1 MRVQKRDGSF
11 EDVSFDKVL
20 RRIRTFCHDLKGVD
34 ADTLAQQ
41 VCSRIYDGVETSKLD
56 ELAAMICSS
65 MLTDNPDYGILS
77 ARIAISNHQKAT
89 SPSFSETMYLL
100 YHHKDI
106 HGKHSP
112 LISDEL
118 WEIVKTHKEKIN
130 SVLDYDRDFYF
141 DYFGFK
147 TLERSYLMRV
157 KGKVVERPQHML
169 MRVALGI
176 HGWDWKDAIQT
187 YEFMSQKFFIHA
199 TPTLFNAGSRHPQ
212 LASCFLGVIPEDSI
226 TGIYKNLSDCAEIS
240 RLAGGIGISIHNIR
254 GKGSHIRGT
263 NGVSSGIVPMLRVHN
278 ETAKYVNQCFT
289 GDTIVYGR
297 NGMKKMETVQPGDE
311 LVTIDGTFKTVLG
324 IARNPIDKDIL
335 RIRPY
340 YSVEPVQVTAEHE
353 IYTLQGLSE
362 VMNIETVK
370 KHVLDGT
377 VKPHFTNASSLST
390 NDFIGFPIP
399 TEVYDVKEKD
409 EAFFRLFGILLGNGY
424 ITKNKESHMVEMGL
438 SLTDKH
444 ESTIGF
450 VVQYLSQ
457 TDIRFRIHYDKVNHL
472 YTIRWVQSKALDVS
486 YSDLYDAQRQKHLP
500 AKYLHLPESKTLA
513 LLHGLL
519 ETDGGYDK
527 YIYFHNASQNLV
539 YNVRYLLIRL
549 GILTYGSV
557 KKYRATS
564 TTTPPVSYYDLRIPK
579 HPKLRAIYGDRISYT
594 SSLNYFVHEGI
605 MWSRIRHMDWVH
617 YTGSVYDF
625 NMEDNH
631 NYLTDMGL
639 VHNSGRRNGSIAVYM
654 EPWHCDIESFIELR
668 KNHGNEDER
677 CRDLFTAMWIPDL
690 FMKRVQAN
698 DMWSLMCPDECPNL
712 HNTFGDEFEEL
723 YTKYEA
729 EGRFRRR
736 VKAQDIWIAILKSQ
750 IETGTPYILFKDS
763 VNRKNNQSNVGVIKS
778 SNLCVAPETQIM
790 TREGYRRIDELQD
803 QEVEVWNGEDWSQ
816 VTIQKT
822 NDSAKLIRVTVNDG
836 SYLDCTPYHKFYVKK
851 DGKIEM
857 VEAGKLEP
865 GAILIQWSHPDDN
878 IHFKHTVLSIED
890 LGRTDATYCFNEPKR
905 HMGVFNGIL
914 TGNCTEIMEYTDA
927 KEWAVCNLGSI
938 ALATFVK
945 IDPVTKKPTYDFAK
959 LHEIAGI
966 LTKNLNKV
974 IDRTYYPIK
983 ETKHSNLRH
992 RPIGLGVQGLADA
1005 YVLMRM
1011 PFDSPEAAALNKQIF
1026 ETIYHGALS
1035 ASVAIS
1041 KKRDLLRQELDTTTD
1056 EKRLNEIRQHLNLTE
1071 AEEELT
1077 EYRGAYS
1084 TFKGSPASKG
1094 KLQYDLWGVVPSS
1107 LWDWELLKK
1116 EIQTFGLRNSLL
1128 VAPMPTASTSQILG
1142 FNEAFEPFTSN
1153 LYQRR
1158 TLAGEFIVVN
1168 KYLIKDLLE
1177 LGLWNKEM
1185 KNRILLGNGSI
1196 QDISEIPEEIRA
1208 LYKNAYE
1215 LKQKVL
1221 IDQSAD
1227 RGAFICQS
1235 QSLNLFVEDPD
1246 YSKLT
1251 NMHFYSWKKGLKT
1264 GMYYLRTRPKAS
1276 MSTFTISKSPPKK
1289 KVDEIPEG
1297 AVCRME
1303 EGCLMCSG

>member
-1 MRVQKRDGSF
+1 MRVQKRDGSY

-34 ADTLAQQ
+34 SDALAQQ
-41 VCSRIYDGVETSKLD
+41 VCARIYDGVETFKLD

-65 MLTDNPDYGILS
+65 MLTDNPDYGTLS

-89 SPSFSETMYLL
+89 SPSFSETMYML
-100 YHHKDI
+100 YHHKDV

-130 SVLDYDRDFYF
+130 SVLNYERDFNF

-147 TLERSYLMRV
+147 TLERSYLMRI
-157 KGKVVERPQHML
+157 KTKVVERPQHML

-187 YEFMSQKFFIHA
+187 YEFMSQKLFIHA

-240 RLAGGIGISIHNIR
+240 RLSGGIGISIHNIR

-297 NGMKKMETVQPGDE
+297 DGMKYMETVQPGDE
-311 LVTIDGTFKTVLG
+311 LVTIDGTFKKVLG
-324 IARNPIDKDIL
+324 IVRNPVDKEIL
-335 RIRPY
+335 EIR
-340 YSVEPVQVTAEHE
+340 SSHCMEAVQVTPEHE
-353 IYTLQGLSE
+353 IYVIQGVPKILHP
-362 VMNIETVK
+362 ETIK
-370 KHVLDGT
+370 KQLEQGT
-377 VKPHFTNASSLST
+377 IQPKFMDAGSLT
-390 NDFIGFPIP
+390 VNDFVGFPIP
-399 TEVYDVKEKD
+399 TEIVDHEDKN
-409 EAFFRLFGILLGNGY
+409 EAFFRMYGILLGDGY
-424 ITKNKESHMVEMGL
+424 MAKNKTTGCVEMGL
-438 SLTDKH
+438 SLTHKK
-444 ESTIGF
+444 ETTLGF
-450 VVQYLSQ
+450 VIQYLTQ
-457 TDIRFRIHYDKVNHL
+457 CNIQFWLNYDKKKRI
-472 YTIRWVQSKALDVS
+472 YMIRWAHSPDLLDIA
-486 YSDLYDAQRQKHLP
+486 YTDLYDKGRIKNITS
-500 AKYLHLPESKTLA
+500 KYLHLPESKTLA

-527 YIYFHNASQNLV
+527 EIYFLNASKSLI
-539 YNVRYLLIRL
+539 YNVRYMLFRM
-549 GILTYGSV
+549 GILTTGLI
-557 KKYRATS
+557 KKDNTKFNFEM
-564 TTTPPVSYYDLRIPK
+564 RIPK
-579 HPKLRAIYGDRISYT
+579 HPKLRSIYGERISY
-594 SSLNYFVHEGI
+594 SSQLNYFTHQGM
-605 MWSRIRHMDWVH
+605 MWSRLRSIDKIH
-617 YTGSVYDF
+617 YSGSVYDF

-631 NYLTDMGL
+631 NYFTDMGL
-639 VHNSGRRNGSIAVYM
+639 VHNSGRRNGSIAVYI

-698 DMWSLMCPDECPNL
+698 EMWSLMCPDECPNL
-712 HNTFGDEFEEL
+712 PTTFGEEFEAL
-723 YTKYEA
+723 YTQYEN

-736 VKAQDIWIAILKSQ
+736 VKAQDIWMAILKSQ

-763 VNRKNNQSNVGVIKS
+763 VNRKNNQSNIGVIKS
-778 SNLCVAPETQIM
+778 SNLCVAPETHIL
-790 TREGYRRIDELQD
+790 TRTGYRRIDQLQD
-803 QEVEVWNGEDWSQ
+803 QEVEVWNGEDWSP
-816 VTIQKT
+816 VTVHKT
-822 NDSAKLIRVTVNDG
+822 NDSASLIRVSVNDG
-836 SYLDCTPYHKFYVKK
+836 ITLDCTPYHKFYVKQN
-851 DGKIEM
+851 GKIVQ
-857 VEAGKLEP
+857 VEAGNLKT
-865 GAILIQWSHPDDN
+865 GDVLIQWSHPDDN
-878 IHFKHTVLSIED
+878 IIFKHTIVSVED
-890 LGRTDATYCFNEPKR
+890 LGRKDATYCFNEPKR

-938 ALATFVK
+938 ALASFVET
-945 IDPVTKKPTYDFAK
+945 DPDTKKPFYNFNK

-974 IDRTYYPIK
+974 IDRTFYPIK
-983 ETKHSNLRH
+983 ETKYSNLRH

-1011 PFDSPEAAALNKQIF
+1011 PFDSPEAAKLNKEIF

-1035 ASVAIS
+1035 ASVAIA
-1041 KKRDLLRQELDTTTD
+1041 KKRVLLREELTQTKD
-1056 EKRLNEIRQHLNLTE
+1056 EKRIQEIRHHLQMTE
-1071 AEEELT
+1071 AEEALT
-1077 EYRGAYS
+1077 EYQGAYS
-1084 TFKGSPASKG
+1084 TFKGSPASQG
-1094 KLQYDLWGVVPSS
+1094 KLQYDLWGVVPST

-1177 LGLWNKEM
+1177 LGLWNKDM

-1196 QDISEIPEEIRA
+1196 QHIAEIPDEIRA

-1227 RGAFICQS
+1227 RGAFVCQS

-1264 GMYYLRTRPKAS
+1264 GMYYLRTRPKAT
-1276 MSTFTISKSPPKK
+1276 MSTFTISKSPPKPK
-1289 KVDEIPEG
+1289 NEEIPEG